1 MLRRTLGIILTT
13 TLGPALACTGDVELD
28 HRDALDAAED
38 DEDEQEAA
46 AIEDEAAADE
56 DDGEGDGEGDPD
68 APRDQD
74 GFTVVMT
81 PEGPQVVGYA
91 EAWGGRAI
99 VDGDIDL
106 GPVDQLITPEQY
118 ELMQNGAADGV
129 SFAFTPIPIWG
140 TAWPN
145 GQVRYVA
152 PATPFPQLNA
162 NINSAIAQLDAA
174 TDLTFVAV
182 DPTIATL
189 LGWDHIRFV
198 YDPYKPSNAGS
209 SDSVGVKGGA
219 QYISLGFAGSTSL
232 VIHELGHAIGLYHE
246 HQRADRDAFVTFM
259 PVCVQNGKLSQ
270 FDIRLGFNMG
280 AYDKASIM
288 HYGPYTWS
296 IAPNACPTLI
306 PVSGGLNSIGS
317 GTLSALDI
325 QGINAM
331 Y

>member
-1 MLRRTLGIILTT
+1 MLRRTSRIILTT
-13 TLGPALACTGDVELD
+13 TLGPALACTGDVEGED
-28 HRDALDAAED
+28 RDALDWAEGIEE
-38 DEDEQEAA
+38 DEDE
-46 AIEDEAAADE
+46 DE
-56 DDGEGDGEGDPD
+56 DAD
-68 APRDQD
+68 AHDEDVTRDQD

-106 GPVDQLITPEQY
+106 GPVDQLVTPEQY
-118 ELMQNGAADGV
+118 ERMQDGAADGV

-145 GQVRYVA
+145 DQVRYVA

-162 NINSAIAQLDAA
+162 NINTAIAQLDAA

-182 DPTIATL
+182 DPTMATL

-219 QYISLGFAGSTSL
+219 QYISLGFAGTTGL

-246 HQRADRDAFVTFM
+246 HQRPDRDAFVTFM

-270 FDIRLGFNMG
+270 FDIRLGFNLG
-280 AYDKASIM
+280 AYDKTSIM
-288 HYGPYTWS
+288 HYGAYTWS
-296 IAPNACPTLI
+296 IAPGGCPTLL
-306 PVSGGLNSIGS
+306 PVSGGVNSIGFGS
-317 GTLSALDI
+317 LSAGDI
-325 QGINAM
+325 AGINAM